1 MSQVNGACAYK
12 GECRKAYIIDK
23 AECKICNKAYVGC
36 MQDTF
41 KARMTQQFSDVVRL
55 TSKPKLAKDDKRRS
69 NTFAKHFAAHFPRDT
84 TA

>member
-1 MSQVNGACAYK
+1 
-12 GECRKAYIIDK
+12 
-23 AECKICNKAYVGC
+23 